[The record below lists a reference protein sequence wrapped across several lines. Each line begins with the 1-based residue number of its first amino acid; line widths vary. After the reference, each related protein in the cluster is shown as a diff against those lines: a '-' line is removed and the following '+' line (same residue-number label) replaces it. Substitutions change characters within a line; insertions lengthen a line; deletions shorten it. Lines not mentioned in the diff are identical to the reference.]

1 MSRRPNVS
9 ADVLASLRGVCTK
22 LPETYEEEAWV
33 GTRWRIRKQTFA
45 HVLMID
51 AGWPPA
57 YAKAAGSAGP
67 LCVLTFRSKVAE
79 LNAHSY
85 ASDPFFRP
93 RWWNDIVGMML
104 NERTDW
110 NEVAYLIAESYRTM
124 APKKLADLMEAPL
137 KAPTRRTST
146 TRRR

>member
-22 LPETYEEEAWV
+22 LPEAYEEEAWV
-33 GTRWRIRKQTFA
+33 GTRWRIRKQTVA

-67 LCVLTFRSKVAE
+67 LAC
-79 LNAHSY
+79 
-85 ASDPFFRP
+85 
-93 RWWNDIVGMML
+93 
-104 NERTDW
+104 
-110 NEVAYLIAESYRTM
+110 
-124 APKKLADLMEAPL
+124 
-137 KAPTRRTST
+137 
-146 TRRR
+146 